1 MLSLKFYKNPERIGG
16 GITEINYDGQRLII
30 DMGAELEWQ
39 DNKQIDETTI
49 PNSENSYL
57 ANLLSQVKQEVEP
70 NPMIEG
76 VTTGKV
82 DCEGVLITHYHGDHM
97 ALVKYVLSEVPVYM
111 SKVSKEIGL
120 AIQNRLKKSKRNIA
134 DVETIKTLERA
145 NTFSYNDFGKDFQ
158 IGVFTVRPIRVDH
171 SAFDALA
178 YLITVAEKKI
188 FFTGDF
194 RSHGYTGKALFKTLE
209 HYVGKVDVIITE
221 GTNLNRWKEPIT
233 EFELKKKF
241 EEVCKNNKYVLY
253 LGASTNIDS
262 LLSMAYAAKEMQ
274 CAFEPDEFQREI
286 LDIIAKNSKSDFYK
300 NPLFKFKNVKGLVL
314 PFRLGNLDFAKRF
327 YEKYGEQSVLIYSMW
342 DGYIEKN
349 EEVKKLKEL
358 WGNKFVSLHSSGHAS
373 AEDIKKMVGI
383 CSKGEKGTFVIPM
396 HLENFN
402 DIKALHLPAFVY
414 ELHQY
419 ENFFLI

>member
-1 MLSLKFYKNPERIGG
+1 MLMLKFYKNPERIGG
-16 GITEINYDGQRLII
+16 GITEINYDGHRLII
-30 DMGAELEWQ
+30 DMGAELEYEG
-39 DNKQIDETTI
+39 D
-49 PNSENSYL
+49 
-57 ANLLSQVKQEVEP
+57 EP

-76 VTTGKV
+76 VTVGET

-97 ALVKYVLSEVPVYM
+97 ALVKYVLPEVPVYM

-120 AIQNRLKKSKRNIA
+120 AIQSRLKKSKRCVA

-145 NTFSYNDFGKDFQ
+145 KAFSYNDFGKDFQ

-178 YLITVAEKKI
+178 YVITVDGKKI

-209 HYVGKVDVIITE
+209 NYVGKVDVIITE

-233 EFELKKKF
+233 EFDLKKKF
-241 EEVCKNNKYVLY
+241 EDVCKNNKYVLY

-274 CAFEPDEFQREI
+274 CAFEPDVFQKEI
-286 LDIIAKNSKSDFYK
+286 LDIIDNNSKSDFYK
-300 NPLFKFKNVKGLVL
+300 NPLYKFNNVKGLVL
-314 PFRLGNLDFAKRF
+314 PFRLGNLDFAKKF
-327 YEKYGEQSVLIYSMW
+327 YEKYGEQSVLVYSMW

-349 EEVKKLKEL
+349 EELKEL
-358 WGNKFVSLHSSGHAS
+358 KEMWGHKFLHLHCSGHAS
-373 AEDIKKMVGI
+373 ADDIKKMVEI

-419 ENFFLI
+419 ENFFLIES